1 MRIAHSMLEYG
12 LVSETF
18 VRDAIAEAEA
28 RGWENWV
35 VAQAAEST
43 ADLPLPPERLMVARP
58 ADRVT
63 DRVANRL
70 TPRTDPDRKVV
81 ARQYRR
87 MIEEIRPGLVHAHF
101 GWAAADSVLGARK
114 AGVPLLT
121 SFHGTDL
128 TVYPGLPEWREP
140 YAALLAHTARATVVS
155 RFLEG
160 KLRALGY
167 RGPIDVLPPGVRLSR
182 FEFRAPQAPR
192 DGRCELLFVG
202 RLIECKGL
210 DVLLRALQAV
220 RSDVRG
226 ATLSVI
232 GDGEQREALERLA
245 GELGLAAAVR
255 FEGALPHEAVADR
268 LRAADVLVMPSR
280 AMPDGQA
287 EGSPVVTKE
296 AQAIGLPVVATD
308 VGGVP
313 ETIPPPL
320 RDELVPGGDY
330 DALAARLT
338 ALWRDAPAWPDR
350 ARIGREWVEREFDWA
365 RLGGRLSAI
374 YDEMTT
380 AEARAA

>member
-35 VAQAAEST
+35 VAQAADDSGE
-43 ADLPLPPERLMVARP
+43 LPFPRERLVVACP

-70 TPRTDPDRKVV
+70 TPPGDPDRKVV

-87 MIEEIRPGLVHAHF
+87 MIEAIQPGLVHAHF
-101 GWAAADSVLGARK
+101 GWAGADSVLGARK
-114 AGVPLLT
+114 AGAPLLT

-128 TVYPGLPEWREP
+128 TVYPGLPEWRQP
-140 YAALLAHTARATVVS
+140 YAELLEHTARATVVS
-155 RFLEG
+155 RFLEQ

-167 RGPIDVLPPGVRLSR
+167 RGAVDVLPPGVRLSR
-182 FEFRAPQAPR
+182 FEFRTPQPPR
-192 DGRCELLFVG
+192 DGRWALLFVG

-220 RSDVRG
+220 RSEVPG
-226 ATLSVI
+226 ATLTVI
-232 GDGEQREALERLA
+232 GDGDQREPLERLA
-245 GELGLAAAVR
+245 VELGLGDAVR
-255 FEGALPHEAVADR
+255 FEGALPHEAVAGR
-268 LRAADVLVMPSR
+268 LREADALVMPSR
-280 AMPDGQA
+280 TMPDGQA

-308 VGGVP
+308 VGGLP
-313 ETIPPPL
+313 ETIAPPL
-320 RDELVPGGDY
+320 RGELVPGGAHH
-330 DALAARLT
+330 ALAGRLIE
-338 ALWRDAPAWPDR
+338 LWRDAPAWPDR
-350 ARIGREWVEREFDWA
+350 ARIGREWVEHEFDWS

-374 YDEMTT
+374 YDEMIT